1 MEKSV
6 AASTALAGASDPVRS
21 HDSFEAWRGYVLFPC
36 VVRIGTSVCESRY
49 VPPRSARRLSG
60 VSRVPTKNI
69 IFISVY
75 ASGLAPLALPPS
87 AFAVRTD
94 ASVHAPARTISTT
107 EVEEVRPPRPSSGSQ
122 WLLLLLPSRALSR
135 PRSVL
140 RLGGGWLSAAPAK
153 TSSAP
158 HRRGASGG
166 RAARRPTPRP
176 SKTSE
181 LKRPPGGWK
190 VAKAWAQAEAS
201 C

>member
-1 MEKSV
+1 MSRG
-6 AASTALAGASDPVRS
+6 TYRR
-21 HDSFEAWRGYVLFPC
+21 EARA
-36 VVRIGTSVCESRY
+36 VCLESLEY
-49 VPPRSARRLSG
+49 RL
-60 VSRVPTKNI
+60 KI
-69 IFISVY
+69 FYIFISVY
-75 ASGLAPLALPPS
+75 ASVLAPLALPPS

-158 HRRGASGG
+158 HRRGQRVERHR
-166 RAARRPTPRP
+166 RAAF
-176 SKTSE
+176 
-181 LKRPPGGWK
+181 LDGGLICR
-190 VAKAWAQAEAS
+190 VLHHG
-201 C
+201 